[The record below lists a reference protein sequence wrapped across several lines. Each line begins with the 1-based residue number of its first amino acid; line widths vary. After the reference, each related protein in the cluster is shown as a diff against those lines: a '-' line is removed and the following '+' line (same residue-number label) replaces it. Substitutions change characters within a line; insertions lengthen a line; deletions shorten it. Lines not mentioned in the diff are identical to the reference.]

1 MLKYKFYSYIA
12 YMMISIYWVSYYNS
26 KLSKN
31 KGLEQFEEEDFKHI
45 FKFKTKKEEEDE
57 Y

>member
-12 YMMISIYWVSYYNS
+12 YMMISIYWVSYFDS
-26 KLSKN
+26 KLSKS

-45 FKFKTKKEEEDE
+45 FKFKTK
-57 Y
+57 